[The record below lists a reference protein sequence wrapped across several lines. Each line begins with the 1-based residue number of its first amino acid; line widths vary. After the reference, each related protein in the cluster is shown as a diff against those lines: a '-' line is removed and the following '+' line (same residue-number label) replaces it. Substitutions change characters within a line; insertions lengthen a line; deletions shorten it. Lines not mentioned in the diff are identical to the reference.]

1 LVWEQ
6 HFLEVGNHSNLVEDF
21 CAARFDFTY
30 SGSPNSSKLI
40 KYVIVL
46 HLWIVLVLSSSS
58 SSSAGRSPFTEAL
71 SVSLSVR
78 GRVSL
83 HAFRDHVK
91 VAIRSLLPTTTLVI
105 CGGVEDDAL
114 ISFDHMIRIRYLSQL
129 RGLRCC
135 CGAAT
140 PGFLRG
146 F

>member
-1 LVWEQ
+1 MKSE
-6 HFLEVGNHSNLVEDF
+6 NHSNLVEDF

-30 SGSPNSSKLI
+30 SSSPNSSKLI

-46 HLWIVLVLSSSS
+46 HLWIVLDLSSS

-105 CGGVEDDAL
+105 CGVVDDDAL
-114 ISFDHMIRIRYLSQL
+114 ISFDHMIRIHYLSQL
-129 RGLRCC
+129 CGLRCC
-135 CGAAT
+135 CGAAP
-140 PGFLRG
+140 PGFLQG

>member
-1 LVWEQ
+1 
-6 HFLEVGNHSNLVEDF
+6 
-21 CAARFDFTY
+21 
-30 SGSPNSSKLI
+30 
-40 KYVIVL
+40 
-46 HLWIVLVLSSSS
+46 VLVLSSS

-105 CGGVEDDAL
+105 CGGIDDDAL

-135 CGAAT
+135 CGAAP

>member
-30 SGSPNSSKLI
+30 SSSPNSSKLI

-58 SSSAGRSPFTEAL
+58 SSAGRSSFTEAL

-78 GRVSL
+78 GPVSL

-91 VAIRSLLPTTTLVI
+91 AAIRSLLPTTTLVI
-105 CGGVEDDAL
+105 CGGVDDDAL

-129 RGLRCC
+129 CGLRCC
-135 CGAAT
+135 CGAAP
-140 PGFLRG
+140 PGFLGG